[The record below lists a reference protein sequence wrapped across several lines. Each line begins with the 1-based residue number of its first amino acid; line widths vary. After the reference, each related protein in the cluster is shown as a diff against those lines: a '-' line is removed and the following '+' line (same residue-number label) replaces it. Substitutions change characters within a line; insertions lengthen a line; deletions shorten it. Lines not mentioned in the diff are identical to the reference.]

1 MAEPTQLRPIDAISP
16 AADVIDVLE
25 RALLKAHAGEFSS
38 VAIGVVY
45 RDGSISHMR
54 SSAPSFPCQIAALH
68 RCAHRMQL
76 DLDETVDG

>member
-1 MAEPTQLRPIDAISP
+1 MTAKLVTIDAIDHAS
-16 AADVIDVLE
+16 DVVDVLE

-38 VAIGVVY
+38 IAIGLVY

-54 SSAPSFPCQIAALH
+54 SAAPSFPCQIAALH

-76 DLDETVDG
+76 DLDERVDG